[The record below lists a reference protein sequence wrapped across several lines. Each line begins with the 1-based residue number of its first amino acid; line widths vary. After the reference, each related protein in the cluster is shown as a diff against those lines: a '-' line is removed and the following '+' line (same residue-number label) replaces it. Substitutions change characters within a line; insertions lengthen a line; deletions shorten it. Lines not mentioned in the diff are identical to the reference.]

1 MTFPSRE
8 EIRICFGH
16 PAYQVAGAFKKL
28 RPDINGYEVRTAD
41 EFIARIGEADVVVC
55 SGFWKNDLLPQA
67 KKLRFIQS
75 ISAGVNQYDAALLK
89 AAGVRLASAQG
100 ANKNAVSDHTMS
112 LILAMSRRLP
122 EARDN
127 QHKRF
132 WRPMQS
138 NFDTREDELAGKTLV
153 VVGVGAIGARVIRLA
168 KAFEMHVIGI
178 RRDVAAGT
186 AGADEIYSFKQ
197 LHTVLPRADFVALNC
212 PLTDETRHLIDES
225 ALSEFKSS
233 AYLLNLARG
242 GCVDEQALIQ
252 ALKDGK
258 LRGAALDCTDSE
270 PLPESSELW
279 SMPNV
284 FITPHTG
291 GETVKYETNV
301 AELLATNLDRLWA
314 GKLVLA
320 NQVV

>member
-1 MTFPSRE
+1 VNFPSRE
-8 EIRICFGH
+8 TIKVLFGH
-16 PAYQVAGAFKKL
+16 PAYQVADAFKKI
-28 RPDINGYEVRTAD
+28 RPDIDAIEVRTAE
-41 EFIARIGEADVVVC
+41 EFAARIGEADVVVC

-67 KKLRFIQS
+67 KKLRLIQS

-112 LILAMSRRLP
+112 LILAMARRLP

-153 VVGVGAIGARVIRLA
+153 VVGVGAIGARVVRLA
-168 KAFEMHVIGI
+168 KAFEMTVIGV
-178 RRDVAAGT
+178 RRDVAAGA
-186 AGADEIYSFKQ
+186 AGADEIHSFKE
-197 LHTVLPRADFVALNC
+197 LHKVLPRADFVALNC
-212 PLTDETRHLIDES
+212 PLTDETRHIIDET
-225 ALSEFKSS
+225 ALALFKPS
-233 AYLLNLARG
+233 AYLINLARG
-242 GCVDEQALIQ
+242 GCVDEPALIS
-252 ALKDGK
+252 ALKAGR

-270 PLPESSELW
+270 PLPETSELW
-279 SMPNV
+279 AMPNV

-291 GETVKYETNV
+291 GETVKYENNI
-301 AELLATNLDRLWA
+301 AGLLATNLDRLWA
-314 GKLVLA
+314 GETALA
-320 NQVV
+320 NQIV

>member
-1 MTFPSRE
+1 MNFPSRE
-8 EIRICFGH
+8 KIKVCFGH
-16 PAYQVAGAFKKL
+16 PAYQVADAFKKI
-28 RPDINGYEVRTAD
+28 RPDINSYEVRTAE
-41 EFIARIGEADVVVC
+41 EFNARISEADVVVC
-55 SGFWKNDLLPQA
+55 SGLWKNDLLPQA

-89 AAGVRLASAQG
+89 AAGIRLASAQG

-127 QHKRF
+127 QKKRF

-138 NFDTREDELAGKTLV
+138 NFGTREDELAGKTLV

-168 KAFEMHVIGI
+168 KAFEMHVIGV
-178 RRDVAAGT
+178 RRNVAAST
-186 AGADEIYSFKQ
+186 AGSDEIYSFKE
-197 LHTVLPRADFVALNC
+197 LHKVLPRADFVALNC
-212 PLTDETRHLIDES
+212 PLTDDTRHLIDEA
-225 ALSEFKSS
+225 ALSKFKSS
-233 AYLLNLARG
+233 AYLVNLARG
-242 GCVDEQALIQ
+242 GCVDEPALIR
-252 ALKDGK
+252 ALKAGQ

-270 PLPESSELW
+270 PLPENSELW

-284 FITPHTG
+284 LITPHTG
-291 GETVKYETNV
+291 GETVEYEINV
-301 AELLATNLDRLWA
+301 AQLLATNLDRLWA
-314 GKLVLA
+314 DETVLV